1 MEGEVDRGEESVGI
15 VEVGQRAALIVSG
28 VADEFHAVAL
38 VAQAGIDTQGSPGQV
53 GRGVSTG
60 CEPGI
65 RVRAT

>member
-15 VEVGQRAALIVSG
+15 VEVGQRTALIVAG

-38 VAQAGIDTQGSPGQV
+38 VAQAGVDAQGSPGQV

-60 CEPGI
+60 CDPGI
-65 RVRAT
+65 RARAT